1 MNKVP
6 ESKVVT
12 GTSLI
17 EILIEVICGKERHL
31 VQQTIGKPTDITLI
45 FKEE

>member
-6 ESKVVT
+6 ESKVVL
-12 GTSLI
+12 GTSMGRNIDRSYLWQRTAP
-17 EILIEVICGKERHL
+17 CAANY
-31 VQQTIGKPTDITLI
+31 GKPTDITLI